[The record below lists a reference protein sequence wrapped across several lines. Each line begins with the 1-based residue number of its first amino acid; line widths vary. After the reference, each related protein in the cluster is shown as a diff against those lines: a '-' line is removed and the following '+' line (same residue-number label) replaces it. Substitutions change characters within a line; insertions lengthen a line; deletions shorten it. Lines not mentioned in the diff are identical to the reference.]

1 MATLTI
7 DSTYSR
13 DVRIAPTAAGS
24 NNDGSDS
31 VGVGDTNTRCYR
43 TAIRFPLTDALLTGS
58 TVTAVELIVNV
69 LSANSVSA
77 DSWYVGA
84 YNGDGAA
91 DPSADSVT
99 VQFTRSEVSL
109 DNYGTFTDYRTTG
122 SKTITLGSGVTTD
135 VQALL
140 GATFAVA
147 IRQLDET
154 LLGAIHY
161 IELDET
167 TFITAPPR
175 LRVTYT
181 AAGGSAVGRGLT
193 HSVLLG
199 KRRLVS

>member
-43 TAIRFPLTDALLTGS
+43 TAIRWPLTDALLTGA
-58 TVTAVELIVNV
+58 TITAVELIVNI

-84 YNGDGAA
+84 YNGNGAA
-91 DPSADSVT
+91 DPSADT
-99 VQFTRSEVSL
+99 IAVQFARSETSL
-109 DNYGTFTDYRTTG
+109 DNYGTYTDYRTTG
-122 SKTITLGSGVTTD
+122 SKTITLGSGATTD

-147 IRQLDET
+147 IRQVDEV

-167 TFITAPPR
+167 TSAAPPQLR
-175 LRVTYT
+175 LTYT
-181 AAGGSAVGRGLT
+181 AAGGSAAGSGLT
-193 HSVLLG
+193 SGVLLE